1 VASDSLIRVT
11 ANILEKAVRGATAS
25 DIGEALAILRNA
37 SFAGEARDVERLT
50 RLLVELANKIG
61 DSGVAERGINL
72 LIDTTHDLSS
82 TLALQDLL
90 RTIVTRARSLVG
102 ANLAWLTLLD
112 EDRGVLRTVTAEG
125 HLSPVTSAM
134 STRVGYGAV
143 SLIVNSKS
151 FFDTQDYLG
160 DRRFRHSPALD
171 RIFRA
176 ENIVSLAGFPI
187 ISQDKLQGI
196 LFIADRYFRKLTG
209 REVSVLGSF
218 ALHAGVAMR
227 NAQAF
232 TMLSEALAEAERN
245 RLTLVDYIRRSP
257 MNFVK
262 QVRLGHVRKMLCA
275 PSPTTTVTSV
285 AFACGFGNLGHLAND
300 YRQVF
305 GESPSATLNRSRG
318 QSTR

>member
-1 VASDSLIRVT
+1 
-11 ANILEKAVRGATAS
+11 
-25 DIGEALAILRNA
+25 
-37 SFAGEARDVERLT
+37 
-50 RLLVELANKIG
+50 
-61 DSGVAERGINL
+61 
-72 LIDTTHDLSS
+72 
-82 TLALQDLL
+82 
-90 RTIVTRARSLVG
+90 
-102 ANLAWLTLLD
+102 
-112 EDRGVLRTVTAEG
+112 
-125 HLSPVTSAM
+125 
-134 STRVGYGAV
+134 
-143 SLIVNSKS
+143 
-151 FFDTQDYLG
+151 
-160 DRRFRHSPALD
+160 
-171 RIFRA
+171 
-176 ENIVSLAGFPI
+176 
-187 ISQDKLQGI
+187 
-196 LFIADRYFRKLTG
+196 
-209 REVSVLGSF
+209 
-218 ALHAGVAMR
+218 MR